1 MCATST
7 GADGE
12 VGGGGAGRGG
22 GGGLIRVK
30 RQTKQ
35 LQDVLHTL
43 KVRNPKWARQEQI
56 NSRLL
61 EIQQEQEAHGHAVD
75 RRLAV
80 IERDQDILHRRVHA
94 LELHVFNRSY
104 PPPEEGLLRAAW
116 PFTNDARLANRV
128 ASLERAAMTI
138 PVGTTVN
145 IVNPGGPLHDDDS
158 DVVNESEVEWLDE
171 SSEDDE

>member
-1 MCATST
+1 M
-7 GADGE
+7 GPPRAD
-12 VGGGGAGRGG
+12 
-22 GGGLIRVK
+22 
-30 RQTKQ
+30 QQ
-35 LQDVLHTL
+35 
-43 KVRNPKWARQEQI
+43 P
-56 NSRLL
+56 LL